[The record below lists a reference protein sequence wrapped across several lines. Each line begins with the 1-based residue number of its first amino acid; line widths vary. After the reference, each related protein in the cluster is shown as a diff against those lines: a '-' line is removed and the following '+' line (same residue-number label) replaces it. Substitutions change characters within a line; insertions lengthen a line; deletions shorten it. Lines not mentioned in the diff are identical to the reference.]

1 HSLNRP
7 RFTVCPG
14 QTWNVAPTRNEK
26 FMSFQRPDWHR
37 GKRANPVAG
46 KAQVKSVIKV
56 VLGSSRQWRTTIL
69 QVVLAVM

>member
-1 HSLNRP
+1 MTTRLSLVGQCHH
-7 RFTVCPG
+7 RFASYRIGTF
-14 QTWNVAPTRNEK
+14 APC
-26 FMSFQRPDWHR
+26 
-37 GKRANPVAG
+37 ANPVAG